1 MTSCHCVWLHFGIC
15 HPPLLQ
21 TETGPIHWS
30 INRSVVPSSA
40 VCRVRDMF
48 LAKTVVEIETQSD
61 STTAV
66 GQSRGADGDDF
77 VFHMENE
84 IANPDTNSTDM
95 ECLQYLEDKT
105 YSLEALHKFPLSSTT
120 LPFLRP
126 APVER
131 RFSYAGMVLTKN
143 AVAWRMKILN
153 SNCRWKPTGT
163 FVLTWTEI
171 TGTRT
176 ALKMFP
182 LHCYTAYHILCTWTA
197 VTWRWLIVDVM
208 LISICTDR
216 VELLWCDDD

>member
-1 MTSCHCVWLHFGIC
+1 
-15 HPPLLQ
+15 
-21 TETGPIHWS
+21 
-30 INRSVVPSSA
+30 
-40 VCRVRDMF
+40 MF

-143 AVAWRMKILN
+143 AVA
-153 SNCRWKPTGT
+153 
-163 FVLTWTEI
+163 
-171 TGTRT
+171 
-176 ALKMFP
+176 
-182 LHCYTAYHILCTWTA
+182 
-197 VTWRWLIVDVM
+197 
-208 LISICTDR
+208 
-216 VELLWCDDD
+216 